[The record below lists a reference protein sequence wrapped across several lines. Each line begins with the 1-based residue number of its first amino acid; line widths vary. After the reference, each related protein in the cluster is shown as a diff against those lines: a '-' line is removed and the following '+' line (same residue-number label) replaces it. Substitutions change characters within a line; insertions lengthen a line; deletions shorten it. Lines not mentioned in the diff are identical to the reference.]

1 MLHCSL
7 FFIRQ
12 VRTVI
17 FIEEGKALSPSQN
30 GKTLNIKRNAKCRSR
45 MTTAITFNF
54 PAKK

>member
-1 MLHCSL
+1 MLYCSL

-30 GKTLNIKRNAKCRSR
+30 GKTLNIKRNAR
-45 MTTAITFNF
+45 
-54 PAKK
+54 